1 MVGQWNT
8 HTYIADND
16 SREQLSQLTTEAHI
30 PLWMSEVGSGG
41 NGIAGNLRLAQTLI
55 DDMRYL
61 RPEAWV
67 DWQYVEEHN
76 DQWCLVQGDFAKQTY
91 HRVKNYYVR
100 QQFSRFIT
108 DGYTIINTPC
118 RQTLAAVS
126 GDGKTC
132 VVVVL
137 NPLNRSTRHNIDL
150 SAVKAFAKMGTAAKQ
165 KAVKAWRTSQDED
178 MAVTTG
184 YTVRGNTIAYDLPG
198 LSITT
203 FVVSL

>member
-1 MVGQWNT
+1 M
-8 HTYIADND
+8 
-16 SREQLSQLTTEAHI
+16 
-30 PLWMSEVGSGG
+30 
-41 NGIAGNLRLAQTLI
+41 
-55 DDMRYL
+55 
-61 RPEAWV
+61 
-67 DWQYVEEHN
+67 
-76 DQWCLVQGDFAKQTY
+76 
-91 HRVKNYYVR
+91 
-100 QQFSRFIT
+100 
-108 DGYTIINTPC
+108 
-118 RQTLAAVS
+118 
-126 GDGKTC
+126 
-132 VVVVL
+132 VVVL